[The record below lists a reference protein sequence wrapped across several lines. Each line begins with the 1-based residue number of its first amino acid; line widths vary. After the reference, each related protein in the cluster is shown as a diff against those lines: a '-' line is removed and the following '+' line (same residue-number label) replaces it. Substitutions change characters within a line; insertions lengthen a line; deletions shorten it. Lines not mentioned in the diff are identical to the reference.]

1 MILGKALRPFLVSS
15 LIQSKS
21 TMSRVPSVTT
31 AFSEVQDVHQTIVS
45 SARHRF
51 KSTTSL
57 DASQVEPW
65 YVDDDLSRS
74 IIPDATPNTLE
85 NAKYLIIQDDEKGTG
100 HWYLNADG
108 KSDCEEAKP
117 LFLSHDELK
126 YVVNTDASELQ
137 EGKGSSLVWIGEKDQ
152 INFYAVYITKED
164 LDIEAMKGKMNTIDR
179 TEKKRF
185 AHLREFGD
193 RIISKEDAALY
204 STANGLI
211 EFHKSHK
218 FCSYCGS
225 PTIAR
230 KGATSRICSNHKRTY
245 GGTCKSPSIYPRID
259 VASIMLITSPCENYA
274 LLGRKSNWPEGR
286 YSTLAGFLEVGETIE
301 QCCIRETFEESGIE
315 VERESVK
322 FVKSQPWLF
331 PRSLSKYI
339 FIENSTT
346 GLQYFII

>member
-1 MILGKALRPFLVSS
+1 MILGKGLRPLLATCS

-21 TMSRVPSVTT
+21 TVSRLPSATK
-31 AFSEVQDVHQTIVS
+31 AFIQLQDVHQIVS
-45 SARHRF
+45 STHHRF

-57 DASQVEPW
+57 DASKVEPW

-74 IIPDATPNTLE
+74 IIPDATSNTLE

-126 YVVNTDASELQ
+126 YVVNTDALELQ
-137 EGKGSSLVWIGEKDQ
+137 EEKGSSLVWIGEKDQ

-164 LDIEAMKGKMNTIDR
+164 LDIEAMKGKMDSVDR
-179 TEKKRF
+179 TEKKEF

-193 RIISKEDAALY
+193 RLISKEDAALY

-230 KGATSRICSNHKRTY
+230 KGAASRICSNHKRTY

-339 FIENSTT
+339 FIEN
-346 GLQYFII
+346 LPDVLLL